1 MKDDVKSDDGE
12 EDKEEV
18 EEDFDTVIK
27 EEKEDKNISEYI
39 KLSIVE

>member
-18 EEDFDTVIK
+18 EEDYDTVIK
-27 EEKEDKNISEYI
+27 EEKEDKNICEYI